1 MQYKEIHFNDKNKLL
16 VDKINIILIKY
27 YIYSI
32 GNIKQDEKS
41 DK

>member
-1 MQYKEIHFNDKNKLL
+1 MQYKEIYFNDKNKLL
-16 VDKINIILIKY
+16 IDKMNTILIKY

-32 GNIKQDEKS
+32 GNIKQDEKT